1 MAVPQKDFSSA
12 QPKAIAPEYLE
23 AYAEQDAIAG
33 RPNPRFKQSSI
44 YCSRYLQVRADQIG
58 PENFTDAEWD
68 LTIF

>member
-1 MAVPQKDFSSA
+1 MTQLSDSPSWPRLSV
-12 QPKAIAPEYLE
+12 APEYLE

-44 YCSRYLQVRADQIG
+44 YCSCYLRVRVERVG
-58 PENFTDAEWD
+58 PEGLTDAEWD